1 LEKRKADE
9 EKLSMELEMES
20 ARNQL
25 NVVTTNMFEKTG
37 LIEKLEEQLKGNEA
51 TAEYQS
57 ILSDITRLTILTE
70 TDWSEFKSIFET
82 MYPGFFIK
90 LTNKFPEITSAE
102 QRMAALT
109 RLHLSSRQIASML
122 GISIDSVHKS
132 RQRLRQRFKVGTETN
147 LDEMVAAL

>member
-1 LEKRKADE
+1 
-9 EKLSMELEMES
+9 
-20 ARNQL
+20 
-25 NVVTTNMFEKTG
+25 
-37 LIEKLEEQLKGNEA
+37 
-51 TAEYQS
+51 
-57 ILSDITRLTILTE
+57 
-70 TDWSEFKSIFET
+70 